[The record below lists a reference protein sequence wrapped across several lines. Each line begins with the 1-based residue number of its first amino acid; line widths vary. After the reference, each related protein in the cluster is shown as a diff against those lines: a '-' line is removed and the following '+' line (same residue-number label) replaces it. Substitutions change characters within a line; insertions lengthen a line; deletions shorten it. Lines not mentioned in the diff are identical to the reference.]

1 MYHCQPVKSKYFENS
16 VKMVLTSQKAWIVD
30 RPRIVDLISSPIL
43 IPFIISHKLFPLFK
57 PVTVNKIPW
66 KTTNKS
72 CFSHCWLIMVKD
84 ALLDMSHKCKNCCNI
99 YLEGHAHI
107 LARGNSSSQPFSDS
121 PGKVEELAESMPV
134 ILLFLLK
141 RKNRFMRKEWAP
153 IQILEWLG

>member
-1 MYHCQPVKSKYFENS
+1 MNHCQPVRSKYFENS
-16 VKMVLTSQKAWIVD
+16 VKIVLTSQKVWIVD
-30 RPRIVDLISSPIL
+30 RPRIVHLISSPVH
-43 IPFIISHKLFPLFK
+43 IPCIISNKLFPLFK

-66 KTTNKS
+66 KTTNIS
-72 CFSHCWLIMVKD
+72 CFSHCWLLWKMLSRACHI
-84 ALLDMSHKCKNCCNI
+84 NI
-99 YLEGHAHI
+99 KTVATFIWRVMLI
-107 LARGNSSSQPFSDS
+107 SARGNSSFQPLSDS